1 MEWIADPTAWL
12 GLATLIVL
20 EIVLGID
27 NLVFIAILAD
37 KLPPH
42 LRDRARVLGLSLA
55 LLMRLGLLASISWM
69 VTLTEPLFE
78 VFGKSFSGRDLIMLF
93 GGVFL
98 LFKATMELHERLEG
112 HVAQHAGNKTYAL
125 FWPIVAQIV
134 VLDAVFSLDAVITA
148 VGMVEHLEVM
158 MIAVI
163 VSIGLMIVASKPLTR
178 FVNRHPTV
186 IMLCLG
192 FLMMIG
198 FSLTAEGLGFHI
210 PKGYLYAAIGFS
222 ILIEVFNQ
230 VARKRRK
237 KSLQGHRPLRARTAH
252 AVLRLLGGQRLEADE
267 VGEEVADLFEEG
279 DDQVVFDRRERV
291 MISGVLQL
299 AEKPIRSLMT
309 VRAEVDCIDLDSG
322 REAIRAALLESSYS
336 RLPLVRDGRVE
347 EPLGYVHK
355 KELLKELLA
364 GAQPDLESLARQP
377 LNLLQDC
384 SILNALEQMRE
395 ASTHVAFV
403 VNEFG
408 EFIGLLTLTDI
419 LESIAGELPDAS
431 EIDGPDVV
439 EENDGYLVSGAMN
452 LSQVRRRV
460 GVRRARHGG
469 LPDPRRA
476 GDEPARPPAGDRR
489 PPAVAGLGTA
499 GGGSGRTP
507 GDPGPAAQGLSEAA
521 AADPAAALPGAA
533 ADRYRRRCQACA
545 CSSLTSSTK
554 ASGNRVRNGPSSA
567 SASSTIRAIISSGS
581 YCSKGKRT
589 PLWSVKW
596 RCGSYQRFQ
605 VSIMR
610 SLKPVWYGPGLM
622 VPTWMPNGF
631 SSACRASAKAS
642 RACLEAQ

>member
-1 MEWIADPTAWL
+1 M
-12 GLATLIVL
+12 
-20 EIVLGID
+20 
-27 NLVFIAILAD
+27 
-37 KLPPH
+37 
-42 LRDRARVLGLSLA
+42 
-55 LLMRLGLLASISWM
+55 
-69 VTLTEPLFE
+69 
-78 VFGKSFSGRDLIMLF
+78 
-93 GGVFL
+93 
-98 LFKATMELHERLEG
+98 
-112 HVAQHAGNKTYAL
+112 
-125 FWPIVAQIV
+125 QIV

-186 IMLCLG
+186 IMLCL
-192 FLMMIG
+192 LPDDDR
-198 FSLTAEGLGFHI
+198 LQPDRRGLGFHI

-299 AEKPIRSLMT
+299 AEAHPQPDDGTRRGRLHRPRQRPRGDPRGAARIVLLAPAAGAR
-309 VRAEVDCIDLDSG
+309 RARRGAAGL
-322 REAIRAALLESSYS
+322 RAQEGTAQ
-336 RLPLVRDGRVE
+336 
-347 EPLGYVHK
+347 
-355 KELLKELLA
+355 ELLA

-460 GVRRARHGG
+460 GFDARATEDYQTLAG
-469 LPDPRRA
+469 LVMSLLDRLPVI
-476 GDEPARPPAGDRR
+476 GDRLQWQDWELR
-489 PPAVAGLGTA
+489 VV
-499 GGGSGRTP
+499 
-507 GDPGPAAQGLSEAA
+507 EVEE
-521 AADPAAALPGAA
+521 
-533 ADRYRRRCQACA
+533 RR
-545 CSSLTSSTK
+545 
-554 ASGNRVRNGPSSA
+554 
-567 SASSTIRAIISSGS
+567 
-581 YCSKGKRT
+581 
-589 PLWSVKW
+589 
-596 RCGSYQRFQ
+596 
-605 VSIMR
+605 
-610 SLKPVWYGPGLM
+610 
-622 VPTWMPNGF
+622 
-631 SSACRASAKAS
+631 
-642 RACLEAQ
+642 